1 MVNSNLVMVYVGER
15 SYLMDLYRKEFKKKG
30 VKVHFFES
38 FIEVQGFLKR
48 DRADIVLVN
57 INNTRLD
64 CCQLIRK
71 LSYQSKLPVVA
82 IGVVSSEKEKKNFV
96 NVCGASAFIEEP
108 LAIESC
114 LEEVKKIL
122 NQRSRVE
129 PRLQADQ
136 SNINAKVFCTF
147 DSLTVECQ
155 LVDLSTHGMK
165 VLCPQKIPSGRR
177 LYFVVKLELNRE
189 VFTLNTET
197 MIESSND
204 TRGVRGMHAYR
215 ILFVNLSA
223 KEEDLLR
230 GLINSYVKGDPS
242 FAYY

>member
-1 MVNSNLVMVYVGER
+1 M
-15 SYLMDLYRKEFKKKG
+15 
-30 VKVHFFES
+30 
-38 FIEVQGFLKR
+38 
-48 DRADIVLVN
+48 VN
-57 INNTRLD
+57 INNTRVD

-71 LSYQSKLPVVA
+71 LSYQVKFPVVA
-82 IGVVSSEKEKKNFV
+82 IGVVSSQREKKDFV
-96 NVCGASAFIEEP
+96 NICGASAFIEEP

-122 NQRSRVE
+122 SQRIRSE
-129 PRLQADQ
+129 PRLQAGKN
-136 SNINAKVFCTF
+136 NISAKVFCSF
-147 DSLTVECQ
+147 DGLTVECQ

-197 MIESSND
+197 MIEASNN
-204 TRGVRGMHAYR
+204 TRGGRGMHAYR
-215 ILFVNLSA
+215 ILFVNLST

-242 FAYY
+242 FAYYK